1 MKAKV
6 GGATRPWGGEGWGEG
21 PMRKVGVG
29 KCRNGGE
36 VRDEAAAAGNVRIQ
50 SSGFARTAAAVPEPK
65 AVRTG
70 PDHRT
75 KVGWTRVRVPV
86 GSRPHCRR
94 SLAVRKTEKQK
105 INACGA
111 DTKGRHPN

>member
-6 GGATRPWGGEGWGEG
+6 GGATRPWGGEVWGEG
-21 PMRKVGVG
+21 PMRKVGGG

-70 PDHRT
+70 PDRWT
-75 KVGWTRVRVPV
+75 KVGWTRV
-86 GSRPHCRR
+86 GSR
-94 SLAVRKTEKQK
+94 SGLAHIADEASQSEKQK
-105 INACGA
+105 N
-111 DTKGRHPN
+111 KK

>member
-6 GGATRPWGGEGWGEG
+6 GGATRPWGGEVWGEG

-65 AVRTG
+65 AVRTE
-70 PDHRT
+70 PDRPDRRT
-75 KVGWTRVRVPV
+75 KVDWTRV
-86 GSRPHCRR
+86 GSR
-94 SLAVRKTEKQK
+94 SGLAHIADEASQSEKQK
-105 INACGA
+105 N
-111 DTKGRHPN
+111 KK